1 MLHGAQFFAGAE
13 DNDDDDESG
22 ERASDDGPHSS
33 VVVRAPSL
41 LTRSEADR
49 QRARQDAHLAQ
60 YLLGTSVVMAGDEL
74 PKAFGWQTFEQFC
87 WRTLGID
94 QATVHEYHPI

>member
-1 MLHGAQFFAGAE
+1 
-13 DNDDDDESG
+13 
-22 ERASDDGPHSS
+22 
-33 VVVRAPSL
+33 
-41 LTRSEADR
+41 
-49 QRARQDAHLAQ
+49 
-60 YLLGTSVVMAGDEL
+60 MAGDEL